1 VMRRPALALSL
12 VATLGLTAQAHADCG
27 ASLAT
32 GLDISGSVSRDE
44 LLMQVDGIGA
54 ALRSPA
60 VVSAFQTQGC
70 VRVAVYVWGESHF
83 VTLLPWTEIAT
94 AADAEN
100 VAANLRNAADAYQV
114 PTGQLTNIAGAL
126 QYAWQLF
133 GQIPPTGRQ
142 ISNIITNGEQ
152 NVGGPNSDPMP
163 ISLAM
168 RQAGITINAVAF
180 GPAAELETY
189 LRQNVT
195 SGFVLRAGG
204 AQDFPAIVRS
214 KFIMDISWV
223 QP

>member
-1 VMRRPALALSL
+1 VKLPALALSL
-12 VATLGLTAQAHADCG
+12 AAAVTLTAQAHAADCG

-32 GLDISGSVSRDE
+32 GLDISGSVSHDE

-60 VVSAFQTQGC
+60 VVSAMQTQNC

-83 VTLLPWTEIAT
+83 VTLLPWTDVSS

-100 VAANLRNAADAYQV
+100 AAANLRNAADTYQV
-114 PTGQLTNIAGAL
+114 PSGQLTNIAGAL

-142 ISNIITNGEQ
+142 ISNIVTNGIQ
-152 NVGGPNSDPMP
+152 NTVGEPLQV
-163 ISLAM
+163 SLAM

-180 GPAAELETY
+180 GPSAELDTY
-189 LRQNVT
+189 LRENVT
-195 SGFVLRAGG
+195 SGFVLRAAG
-204 AQDFPAIVRS
+204 AEDFPVIVRS
-214 KFIMDISWV
+214 KFILDLSWA